1 LKDEILLVLSVDI
14 FFDQV
19 DAYIKNGYSLR
30 NLELL
35 PKIADVINQTLETYC
50 QPKICWLVSDDKRI
64 LEKFV
69 EKKDAIVNSTDEVG
83 LHCLISKMFDIDKAT
98 EFEIWNYVENSIK
111 LMNDY
116 GLNPLST
123 RMAGCALN
131 NKLLFALQ
139 KNGIKVDSSAL
150 PKRKRDEVIRFDWS
164 STDSIPYFPSLEDYR
179 ISDIDKSKCYKV
191 LEVPLTTISTKTSY
205 DRKPLRRYLDLCFKP
220 EIISREIRNVVQ
232 QNDIVVT
239 IIHPMQLLDQENKNE
254 LFGNGL
260 EDFRTNLSALI
271 NSCNDFKRK
280 IKCVSMRDLYG
291 LF

>member
-1 LKDEILLVLSVDI
+1 
-14 FFDQV
+14 
-19 DAYIKNGYSLR
+19 
-30 NLELL
+30 
-35 PKIADVINQTLETYC
+35 
-50 QPKICWLVSDDKRI
+50 
-64 LEKFV
+64 
-69 EKKDAIVNSTDEVG
+69 
-83 LHCLISKMFDIDKAT
+83 
-98 EFEIWNYVENSIK
+98 
-111 LMNDY
+111 
-116 GLNPLST
+116 
-123 RMAGCALN
+123 
-131 NKLLFALQ
+131 
-139 KNGIKVDSSAL
+139 
-150 PKRKRDEVIRFDWS
+150 
-164 STDSIPYFPSLEDYR
+164 
-179 ISDIDKSKCYKV
+179 V